1 MEGLSALPQKN
12 EAAGNIHGC
21 KVARWAPSV
30 NHLLFADDAYLL
42 FRVTPTEGTMVKN
55 ILDIYEAASG
65 QTINYSRSSITFS
78 TNVDAQT
85 KVTVCNI
92 FQIQAEHNH
101 IKYLGLPTLIGR
113 DKKEVFTYDKEILWH
128 RLQGWR
134 TKNVSQAGKEV
145 LLKTVAQALPN
156 YVMNVFLLPHEL
168 CLELERMMNSFWWG
182 GSNIGSRGIR
192 WTSWDNLCVP
202 KNFGGLVLGKS
213 EIIFP
218 KLTNVTI
225 PMNSNFSGNTR

>member
-1 MEGLSALPQKN
+1 
-12 EAAGNIHGC
+12 
-21 KVARWAPSV
+21 
-30 NHLLFADDAYLL
+30 
-42 FRVTPTEGTMVKN
+42 MVKN

-65 QTINYSRSSITFS
+65 QTINYSKYSSTTFN

-101 IKYLGLPTLIGR
+101 RKYLGLPTLIGR
-113 DKKEVFTYDKEILWH
+113 NKKEVFTYVKESLWH

-134 TKNVSQAGKEV
+134 TKNLSRAGKEV

-168 CLELERMMNSFWWG
+168 CLELERMMNSF
-182 GSNIGSRGIR
+182 
-192 WTSWDNLCVP
+192 
-202 KNFGGLVLGKS
+202 
-213 EIIFP
+213 
-218 KLTNVTI
+218 
-225 PMNSNFSGNTR
+225 